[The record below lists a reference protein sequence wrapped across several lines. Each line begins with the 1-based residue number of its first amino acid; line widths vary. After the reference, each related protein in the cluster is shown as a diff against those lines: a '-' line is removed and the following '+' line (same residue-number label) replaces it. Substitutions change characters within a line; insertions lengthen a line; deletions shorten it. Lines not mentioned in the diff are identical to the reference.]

1 MKQYLKYWCSPGFPG
16 SPSNALPAL
25 DPGCNPIKMLMNFF
39 KYFPPL
45 WSTACTSSHSRSN
58 AKNRELWLR
67 VNFAQ
72 NFSPPDR
79 NIHIY
84 KTDEKQIRIVDL
96 FCYAICQPAVM
107 PCRYVTPAELS
118 LWTKISKIVQ
128 KLAMLFFQKKVECKT
143 IIIKLY
149 YL

>member
-1 MKQYLKYWCSPGFPG
+1 
-16 SPSNALPAL
+16 
-25 DPGCNPIKMLMNFF
+25 
-39 KYFPPL
+39 
-45 WSTACTSSHSRSN
+45 
-58 AKNRELWLR
+58 
-67 VNFAQ
+67 
-72 NFSPPDR
+72 
-79 NIHIY
+79 
-84 KTDEKQIRIVDL
+84 
-96 FCYAICQPAVM
+96 M